1 MTPCTTKERPHP
13 ARPYGVAVLPPA
25 SSAVGTLCS
34 PPVVPKHQQGPVW
47 HRAPFSR
54 AGREQR
60 PAPRRRLCHPPAA
73 LCPLCCPNGLG
84 QGHGGLRSPCSGWPC
99 QHAVP
104 WGHGVPS
111 WAGRLVLQERGQA
124 LCGLWG
130 PGAGAEQSCPLAPKQ
145 P

>member
-1 MTPCTTKERPHP
+1 MKVQQRKGHILHVPM
-13 ARPYGVAVLPPA
+13 VLPCSPQPA
-25 SSAVGTLCS
+25 APWAPCAHPQWYQSISRGLCGTEPRSAGLAGSSARLLGAGCVTPPRPCAHSAARTASDKGT
-34 PPVVPKHQQGPVW
+34 
-47 HRAPFSR
+47 
-54 AGREQR
+54 
-60 PAPRRRLCHPPAA
+60 
-73 LCPLCCPNGLG
+73 
-84 QGHGGLRSPCSGWPC
+84 GGLRSPCSGWPC